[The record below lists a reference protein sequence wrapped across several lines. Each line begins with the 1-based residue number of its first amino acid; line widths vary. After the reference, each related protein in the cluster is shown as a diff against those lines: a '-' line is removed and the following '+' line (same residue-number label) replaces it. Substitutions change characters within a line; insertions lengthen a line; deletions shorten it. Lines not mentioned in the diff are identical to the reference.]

1 MVVGA
6 IASQQSVTQ
15 HLNVKGGQRLQG
27 TLTVSGAKNSA
38 LVLMTASLLTDEK
51 GRASQCS

>member
-38 LVLMTASLLTDEK
+38 LVLMTASLSD
-51 GRASQCS
+51 R

>member
-1 MVVGA
+1 MQKRQLLEDMVVGA

-27 TLTVSGAKNSA
+27 TLTVSGAKN
-38 LVLMTASLLTDEK
+38 
-51 GRASQCS
+51 